1 MEILNSFLFWVHLAG
16 LSLGGAAAFGLPVV
30 GAQMASATP
39 EGRVS
44 LVKALMTIS
53 KLGSA
58 GLGLLILSGLVMIWS
73 KFGGP
78 AAMLPVFWAKIVVVV
93 GFIGLI
99 AFSRRNGAKAMAG
112 DRDAAMLQPTLGK
125 ISIAVLLVII
135 LLAVLSFS

>member
-1 MEILNSFLFWVHLAG
+1 MNSY
-16 LSLGGAAAFGLPVV
+16 
-30 GAQMASATP
+30 
-39 EGRVS
+39 VS